1 MRARRDNVRGVSGIK
16 SYKSNKDKLK
26 FHYRKIRFL
35 SLKLRRMLFSAV
47 NQLNFDYA
55 CPAVYPN
62 RTEKKENKEQIMQ
75 NKCIRFC
82 KDWPKCIIYLKSILD

>member
-1 MRARRDNVRGVSGIK
+1 
-16 SYKSNKDKLK
+16 
-26 FHYRKIRFL
+26 
-35 SLKLRRMLFSAV
+35 MLFSPV

-62 RTEKKENKEQIMQ
+62 RTEKKEKKIQIMQ

-82 KDWPKCIIYLKSILD
+82 KDWAKCITYLKSILDWLIDYLPEKGLINV